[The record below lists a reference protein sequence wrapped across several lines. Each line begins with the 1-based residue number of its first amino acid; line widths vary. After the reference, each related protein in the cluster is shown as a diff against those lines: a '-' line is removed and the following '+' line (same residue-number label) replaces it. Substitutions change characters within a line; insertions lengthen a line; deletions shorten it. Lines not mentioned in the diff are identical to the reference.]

1 MDPVVDTGF
10 DEGVNEDQINPVQP
24 KTLENDLFPPV
35 NPDDSAAQAP
45 ELYPHG
51 ATGQLEGAAP
61 VPGSTDI
68 EQLPVPPPKF
78 MMHQQ
83 EQQQQEEQQEKGD
96 DQEEEEVEGDDLFGD
111 GDDDDEDDLMKDG
124 TDLKLPTPPPFTKP
138 AQSEEEEDDGLTPEE
153 RAHRKLMEYDEEER
167 LDSGAESGDGLQR
180 VTETHQE
187 IIAQV
192 PLVNYS
198 VPAGGKVWHAK
209 LPNFLRL
216 ETPAWN
222 RDQWKPENE
231 EQDVPPEETAS
242 QEASQSQSQSQ
253 GGEEVKPKVGR
264 SKSHLPDENVIR
276 WRWTK
281 DELGQFVKQSNA
293 RIVRWSDGSLSLQVG
308 SELFDISLALDHS
321 ANISRAQ
328 NPVAPSTNP
337 IGLTPTTFD
346 ANRGHGLTYLT
357 ARHEYNKLFESQAS
371 VEGTMTFRPSTLTSQ
386 THKRLAGSVAARYGQ
401 KGRGIKTF
409 MAEADPELQKIE
421 REKLEVEK
429 QRKAKKEAQKAA
441 GKGSRSGGRKG
452 KKATTLEGLDFSED
466 EDEGEGVGYADRRS
480 QPKRGRAKDA
490 YSEEDDD
497 GFLANSDDDMQV
509 SDQGEG
515 ELDAADEALERR
527 RKDRSSRKQR
537 EYSASTDENEGEE
550 AAASQ
555 GVRRRMVVES
565 DEE

>member
-10 DEGVNEDQINPVQP
+10 DEGVNNDLVNPVQP
-24 KTLENDLFPPV
+24 RSLESDLFPPV
-35 NPDDSAAQAP
+35 NPQDAAAPAP

-61 VPGSTDI
+61 VPGSTGLD
-68 EQLPVPPPKF
+68 QLPVPPPKF
-78 MMHQQ
+78 ML
-83 EQQQQEEQQEKGD
+83 QQQQDEQQNQNALD
-96 DQEEEEVEGDDLFGD
+96 DDDEVQGDDLFGD

-124 TDLKLPTPPPFTKP
+124 VEPKLPTPPPIDY
-138 AQSEEEEDDGLTPEE
+138 DDGLTAEE
-153 RAHRKLMEYDEEER
+153 RAERRRMEYDEAEEGARIDSGEDEGMGEQQEITMTHEER
-167 LDSGAESGDGLQR
+167 
-180 VTETHQE
+180 
-187 IIAQV
+187 IAQV

-216 ETPAWN
+216 ETTAWS
-222 RDQWKPENE
+222 QQHWKPEEEE
-231 EQDVPPEETAS
+231 EQAAVQDDEEAG
-242 QEASQSQSQSQ
+242 ASQSQSQ
-253 GGEEVKPKVGR
+253 EDVKPKTGGGR
-264 SKSHLPDENVIR
+264 SKTHLPDENVIR

-281 DELGQFVKQSNA
+281 DELGQYIKQSNA
-293 RIVRWSDGSLSLQVG
+293 RVVRWSDGSLSLQVG

-321 ANISRAQ
+321 ANLSRAQ
-328 NPVAPSTNP
+328 NPVPPTTSQ

-346 ANRGHGLTYLT
+346 QNRGHGLTYLT
-357 ARHEYNKLFESQAS
+357 ARHEYNKMFEAQAS

-401 KGRGIKTF
+401 KGRGIKTL
-409 MAEADPELQKIE
+409 MLETDPERQKQE
-421 REKLEVEK
+421 KEKLEIEK

-441 GKGSRSGGRKG
+441 GRGSRASGRKG
-452 KKATTLEGLDFSED
+452 KKATTLEGLDLSD
-466 EDEGEGVGYADRRS
+466 EDDDGEGVGYAERRS
-480 QPKRGRAKDA
+480 QSKRGRGAASKG
-490 YSEEDDD
+490 YSDDEDEDDD
-497 GFLANSDDDMQV
+497 GFLAKSDDDMQM
-509 SDQGEG
+509 SDNDEG

-537 EYSASTDENEGEE
+537 EYSASSEENDG